1 MTAHLDVRNLSV
13 RFPTSGGPVAA
24 VENLSFAVDRGETLA
39 LVGESGCGK
48 SVTALSILRLLPT
61 AEVSGQVLLDGTDLA
76 RLPARAMADVR
87 GRRIAVIF
95 QDPLSALNPVMTV
108 GEQITEVLARHCGMR
123 RTAARKR
130 AAELLALVR
139 IPEPRHCLDN
149 YPHRLSG
156 GMRQRVLIAAA
167 LAAEPSLLIAD
178 EPTTA
183 LDVTVQAQIMELLS
197 SLRREFGLAMILI
210 SHDLGLV
217 AGSADRVMVM
227 YAGRKVEEQAA
238 TPFFRNPCHPYTRS
252 LMRARPRFGLRHT
265 QPLPEIAGIVPPM
278 SDLPLGCVF
287 APRCPDAIERCG
299 TARPP
304 LRQEPSGAL
313 VRCVRSEEPGR

>member
-1 MTAHLDVRNLSV
+1 MTAHLDVRGLAV
-13 RFPTSGGPVAA
+13 RFPTPRGPVTA
-24 VENLSFAVDRGETLA
+24 VEDLSFTVGRGEMLA

-48 SVTALSILRLLPT
+48 SVTALSIPRLLPT
-61 AEVSGQVLLDGTDLA
+61 AQVSGQIFLEGTDLTQ
-76 RLPARAMADVR
+76 LSERAMADVR
-87 GRRIAVIF
+87 GRRVAMIF

-108 GEQITEVLARHCGMR
+108 GEQVMEALTRHCGMR
-123 RTAARKR
+123 RAAARDR

-139 IPEPRHCLDN
+139 IPDPRHRLDD
-149 YPHRLSG
+149 YPHRFSG

-197 SLRREFGLAMILI
+197 SLQQQFGMAMVFI

-217 AGSADRVMVM
+217 AETADRVVVM

-238 TPFFRNPCHPYTRS
+238 SPFFRNPRHPYTRA
-252 LMRARPRFGLRHT
+252 LMRARPRFGLGHT
-265 QPLPEIAGIVPPM
+265 QPLPEIGGIVPSL
-278 SDLPLGCVF
+278 SDLPPGCVF
-287 APRCPDAIERCG
+287 EPRCPEAEGRCAA
-299 TARPP
+299 ARPP
-304 LRQEPSGAL
+304 LHREASGAL
-313 VRCVRSEEPGR
+313 VRCVHAEAAVL